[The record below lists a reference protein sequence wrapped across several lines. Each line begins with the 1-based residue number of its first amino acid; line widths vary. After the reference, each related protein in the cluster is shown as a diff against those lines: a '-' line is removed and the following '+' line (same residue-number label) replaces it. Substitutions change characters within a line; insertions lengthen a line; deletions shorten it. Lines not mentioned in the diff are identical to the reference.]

1 MLIFLATLTKT
12 IVSTVREDKARRA
25 EILEGPRTVG
35 TGAKRAEAG
44 VTVFPAKQGEFSSP
58 TCTYAWTQDGGWWL
72 QRESRLGGQCVC
84 GGLSQVCSQ

>member
-1 MLIFLATLTKT
+1 MFPSWLILAKLNCRLWNRHLLIFLATLTKT

-25 EILEGPRTVG
+25 ETLEGPRTVG

-58 TCTYAWTQDGGWWL
+58 TCI
-72 QRESRLGGQCVC
+72 
-84 GGLSQVCSQ
+84 